1 MFYSQFI
8 LAKKGPLGTI
18 WIAAHLERKL
28 RKNQVADTDI
38 GVSVDSILFPEVP
51 IALRLSSHLLLGVV
65 RIYNRKVNYL
75 FDDCSEA
82 LLKIKQAFR
91 STAVDLPP
99 EESKAPYHSITL
111 PETFDLDDF
120 ELPDSDIFQ
129 GNYVDHHISSRE
141 QITLQ
146 DTMEGVSYSTSKF
159 GLDERFGDGD
169 ASGLDLDEELFLD
182 KIGSAGHVVESAIPQ
197 ATFGSMSP
205 LKQDEH
211 PEDRANNP
219 EIMVDDVDE
228 HADLMDYAQAP
239 RTPGLV
245 DEPNLSNV
253 QDASACDDHL
263 ESDYHLMESTI
274 RENKNNVNSEGKQ
287 EEDWC
292 SRDGK
297 ISNAGPHGPAEENGS
312 GGLEMEE
319 EKPQGESPLKADI
332 EFALSKES
340 TSISEPSINLSGQV
354 EAIKPVSEF
363 TNVSEVLRQEHSPTI
378 AVNEDK
384 TYFLAVDETC
394 DNHQGANEISLEKSA
409 SETSFLA
416 STGQQVS
423 GGASAKDL
431 APIGVEVSGSVGDT
445 SNQQKSCHDGSESA
459 LENQIGSSLEA
470 PETVA
475 CQETADSS
483 VLNLDAHDKE
493 PANDTLVLRPCN
505 SNVEHPDAMEPGFS
519 MSIHADVKP
528 DSAALAANEM
538 EETAALG
545 EACCIPV
552 DSEQNLKAN
561 QVEEHVAGADV
572 QVETS
577 EADGQVNNTNSQD
590 SLVET
595 LKKSAESELPAPE
608 KLLSVPEGHTDL
620 HTDILAEVSPR
631 DFNVLDEGDTGSK
644 TAAGR
649 KRTFTESTL
658 TEQSLN
664 SVESSR
670 QVRVKRTIGSV
681 PDDDDLLSSILVGR
695 RSSLLKVK
703 PTPPLS
709 EVMSAKRTRTAP
721 RSGAPK
727 RKVLMD
733 DTMVLHG
740 DTIRL
745 QLTNTED
752 IRRVRKKAPCTL
764 PEISMIQKQHMEDDI
779 FLESIFTGMS
789 VELASLQGQVYDLSR
804 IRVCKSD
811 ASVEFVNEPR
821 LHSQNDENGI
831 SLETIVEPNLGSEND
846 KNGVSVET
854 QSLLH
859 LASSNHG
866 NQDMK
871 DDKGPGKTNV
881 TEESQEEVNNE
892 LLMVGDNGADLS
904 KNSLL
909 IENRL
914 EEVDC
919 TSTEVNVS
927 QEQVKPTNDFGVD
940 DSQQE
945 LLLDLDGVGTG
956 LVNAGTD
963 NPAVI
968 AESEPLD
975 STRNATSGVEN
986 ASAGMVQTTLTETN
1000 SYVNMDAT
1008 AVVPDQETALP
1019 SVSLDY
1025 ADMDNGQSIVKNEV
1039 TEKYSDANA
1048 IGETE
1053 VGARDDF
1060 LPDVAQDAGGVEEVP
1075 TTNHGGLEYNNVQTE
1090 IYNTTS
1096 EEQRE
1101 VESSYPAIVSVLEDA
1116 STNNGENL
1124 EHPEGYQPNMMD
1136 AENSGFD
1143 LHDQDELNYAAA
1155 GNDTDF
1161 LNVDDDELTEIADDM
1176 ADAEDTRYT
1185 ENSGWSS
1192 RTRAVSKYLQA
1203 TFAKESEC
1211 GKKSL
1216 SLDNLLT
1223 GKSRKEASR
1232 MFFETLVLKTRD
1244 YIHVEQRNPFDD
1256 IAIKPRTRL
1265 MKSDFYRCG
1274 PPWSAPT
1281 RVTLSWCAA
1290 QLEAVTGELAQLEL
1304 GGPRAGARGT
1314 ASSPG
1319 QSRRTTPAR
1328 GTCLEP
1334 RVRGLVLEA
1343 VHGWSAGRRLE
1354 VVPRG
1359 TCLEPGLVLAALGPS
1374 RRLEAPAS
1382 SRGWCSRQCLELGG
1396 APLELAWG
1404 GPGRGHG
1411 TRSRHGHGGDIASA
1425 GI

>member
-38 GVSVDSILFPEVP
+38 GVP
-51 IALRLSSHLLLGVV
+51 HLLLGVV

-82 LLKIKQAFR
+82 LLKVKQAFR

-129 GNYVDHHISSRE
+129 
-141 QITLQ
+141 
-146 DTMEGVSYSTSKF
+146 
-159 GLDERFGDGD
+159 ERFGDGD
-169 ASGLDLDEELFLD
+169 ASGLDLDEELFVD
-182 KIGSAGHVVESAIPQ
+182 KMGSAGHVAESANPQ

-211 PEDRANNP
+211 PEDRATDP
-219 EIMVDDVDE
+219 ETMVDAVDE
-228 HADLMDYAQAP
+228 HADLMEDAQAP

-263 ESDYHLMESTI
+263 ESDYHLLESTI
-274 RENKNNVNSEGKQ
+274 REKTNNVNSEGKQ
-287 EEDWC
+287 EVDWC
-292 SRDGK
+292 SRDDTS
-297 ISNAGPHGPAEENGS
+297 SNAGHHGPLKENGS

-319 EKPQGESPLKADI
+319 EKPQGEPPLKADI
-332 EFALSKES
+332 EFVLSKES
-340 TSISEPSINLSGQV
+340 SSISEPSINLAGHV
-354 EAIKPVSEF
+354 EAMKPASEF
-363 TNVSEVLRQEHSPTI
+363 TNVSEILPQEHSPTI

-384 TYFLAVDETC
+384 TYFLAVETC

-409 SETSFLA
+409 SETSCLG
-416 STGQQVS
+416 STGQQVC

-431 APIGVEVSGSVGDT
+431 ASIGVEVSGSVEDT
-445 SNQQKSCHDGSESA
+445 SYQQKSCHDGSEAA
-459 LENQIGSSLEA
+459 LENQVGSSLET
-470 PETVA
+470 PETLA
-475 CQETADSS
+475 CQETMDSS

-493 PANDTLVLRPCN
+493 PASDTLVLRPCN
-505 SNVEHPDAMEPGFS
+505 SDLEHPDVTKPGFS
-519 MSIHADVKP
+519 MPTHADIKS
-528 DSAALAANEM
+528 DSAALATNER
-538 EETAALG
+538 EETATRSRSDIDNNVTQHGKLWIQTC

-552 DSEQNLKAN
+552 DSEQNLNEN
-561 QVEEHVAGADV
+561 QVEEHGAGEDIQVA
-572 QVETS
+572 TN

-590 SLVET
+590 TLVGN

-608 KLLSVPEGHTDL
+608 KLLSVPEGHMDL
-620 HTDILAEVSPR
+620 HTDILVEVSPR
-631 DFNVLDEGDTGSK
+631 DFGVLDEGDTGSK

-695 RSSLLKVK
+695 KSSLLKVK

-709 EVMSAKRTRTAP
+709 EVTSTKRIRTAP
-721 RSGAPK
+721 RSVVPK

-740 DTIRL
+740 DTIRQ

-764 PEISMIQKQHMEDDI
+764 PEISMIQKQHMEDNI

-789 VELASLQGQVYDLSR
+789 VELASLHGQVYDLSR
-804 IRVCKSD
+804 IRVCQS
-811 ASVEFVNEPR
+811 AVSVEIVNEPK
-821 LHSQNDENGI
+821 LDSQNDENGI
-831 SLETIVEPNLGSEND
+831 SLENIVEPNLADFS
-846 KNGVSVET
+846 KS
-854 QSLLH
+854 SLM
-859 LASSNHG
+859 S
-866 NQDMK
+866 
-871 DDKGPGKTNV
+871 
-881 TEESQEEVNNE
+881 
-892 LLMVGDNGADLS
+892 
-904 KNSLL
+904 
-909 IENRL
+909 ENRL

-919 TSTEVNVS
+919 TSTEVNASTEVNVS
-927 QEQVKPTNDFGVD
+927 QEQIKPTSDFGAD
-940 DSQQE
+940 DSQQA
-945 LLLDLDGVGTG
+945 LSVDLDGVGTC
-956 LVNAGTD
+956 LVNAGSD

-975 STRNATSGVEN
+975 STRNPTSGVDN
-986 ASAGMVQTTLTETN
+986 ASAGMVQRTSLNESVETK

-1008 AVVPDQETALP
+1008 AVVSDQETALP
-1019 SVSLDY
+1019 SVLLEY
-1025 ADMDNGQSIVKNEV
+1025 ADMGDGQGIVRNEV
-1039 TEKYSDANA
+1039 TEKYGDANV

-1060 LPDVAQDAGGVEEVP
+1060 LPVVAQDAGVIEQVP

-1090 IYNTTS
+1090 IYNATP

-1101 VESSYPAIVSVLEDA
+1101 VENMYPATVSMLEDG

-1124 EHPEGYQPNMMD
+1124 GHPEGYQPNMMD

-1143 LHDQDELNYAAA
+1143 MHDQDGLNYLAA
-1155 GNDTDF
+1155 GNDTAQTSACLNVVLFLFVALSILFVLQPSRRSFGKLRKLITAYILKF

-1176 ADAEDTRYT
+1176 ADAEETKYT
-1185 ENSGWSS
+1185 ENSGCLHVLE
-1192 RTRAVSKYLQA
+1192 A
-1203 TFAKESEC
+1203 ES
-1211 GKKSL
+1211 GRKSL

-1244 YIHVEQRNPFDD
+1244 YIHVEQQNPFDD
-1256 IAIKPRTRL
+1256 ITIKPRTRL
-1265 MKSDFYRCG
+1265 MKSDF
-1274 PPWSAPT
+1274 
-1281 RVTLSWCAA
+1281 
-1290 QLEAVTGELAQLEL
+1290 
-1304 GGPRAGARGT
+1304 
-1314 ASSPG
+1314 
-1319 QSRRTTPAR
+1319 
-1328 GTCLEP
+1328 
-1334 RVRGLVLEA
+1334 
-1343 VHGWSAGRRLE
+1343 
-1354 VVPRG
+1354 
-1359 TCLEPGLVLAALGPS
+1359 
-1374 RRLEAPAS
+1374 
-1382 SRGWCSRQCLELGG
+1382 
-1396 APLELAWG
+1396 
-1404 GPGRGHG
+1404 
-1411 TRSRHGHGGDIASA
+1411 
-1425 GI
+1425 

>member
-38 GVSVDSILFPEVP
+38 GVSVGLLLVSKVMEVIEIVYSILFPDVP

-82 LLKIKQAFR
+82 LLKVKQAFR

-169 ASGLDLDEELFLD
+169 ASGLDLDELVLIDNSIQELFVD
-182 KIGSAGHVVESAIPQ
+182 KMGSAGHVVESANPQ

-211 PEDRANNP
+211 PEDRATDP
-219 EIMVDDVDE
+219 ETMVDAVDE
-228 HADLMDYAQAP
+228 HADLMEDAQAP

-263 ESDYHLMESTI
+263 ESDYHLLESTI
-274 RENKNNVNSEGKQ
+274 REKTNNVNSEGKQ
-287 EEDWC
+287 EVDWC
-292 SRDGK
+292 SRDDTS
-297 ISNAGPHGPAEENGS
+297 SNAGHHGPLKENGS

-319 EKPQGESPLKADI
+319 EKPQGEPPLKADI
-332 EFALSKES
+332 EFVLSKES
-340 TSISEPSINLSGQV
+340 SSISEPSINLAGHV
-354 EAIKPVSEF
+354 EAMKPASEF
-363 TNVSEVLRQEHSPTI
+363 TNVSEILSQEHSPTI
-378 AVNEDK
+378 AVNEDN

-409 SETSFLA
+409 SETSCLG
-416 STGQQVS
+416 STGQQVC

-431 APIGVEVSGSVGDT
+431 ASIGVEVSDT
-445 SNQQKSCHDGSESA
+445 SYQQKSCHDGSEAA
-459 LENQIGSSLEA
+459 LENQVGSSLET
-470 PETVA
+470 PETLA
-475 CQETADSS
+475 CQETTDSS
-483 VLNLDAHDKE
+483 VLNLDTHDKE
-493 PANDTLVLRPCN
+493 PASDTLVLRPCN
-505 SNVEHPDAMEPGFS
+505 SDLEHPDVTKPGFS
-519 MSIHADVKP
+519 MPTHADIKS
-528 DSAALAANEM
+528 DSAALATNER
-538 EETAALG
+538 EETATLG

-552 DSEQNLKAN
+552 DSEQNLNEN
-561 QVEEHVAGADV
+561 QVEEHGAGEDIQVA
-572 QVETS
+572 TN
-577 EADGQVNNTNSQD
+577 EADGQVNNTNSQGT
-590 SLVET
+590 SVGN

-608 KLLSVPEGHTDL
+608 KLLSVPEGHMDL
-620 HTDILAEVSPR
+620 HTDILVEVSPR
-631 DFNVLDEGDTGSK
+631 DFGVLDEGDTGSK

-695 RSSLLKVK
+695 KSSLLKVK

-709 EVMSAKRTRTAP
+709 EVTSTKRIRTAP
-721 RSGAPK
+721 RSVVPK

-740 DTIRL
+740 DTIRQ

-764 PEISMIQKQHMEDDI
+764 PEISMIQKQHMEDNI

-789 VELASLQGQVYDLSR
+789 VELASLHGQVYDLSR
-804 IRVCKSD
+804 IRVCQS
-811 ASVEFVNEPR
+811 AVSVEIVNEPK

-831 SLETIVEPNLGSEND
+831 SLENIVEPNLGSVND
-846 KNGVSVET
+846 KSGASVET
-854 QSLLH
+854 QSESH

-866 NQDMK
+866 NHYMK
-871 DDKGPGKTNV
+871 DDKGPGKTNI
-881 TEESQEEVNNE
+881 TEESQQEVDNE
-892 LLMVGDNGADLS
+892 FLMVENNGVADFS
-904 KNSLL
+904 KSSLMS
-909 IENRL
+909 ENRL

-919 TSTEVNVS
+919 TSTEVNASTEVNVS
-927 QEQVKPTNDFGVD
+927 QEQIKPTSDFGAD
-940 DSQQE
+940 DSQQA
-945 LLLDLDGVGTG
+945 LSVDLDGVGTC
-956 LVNAGTD
+956 LVNAGSD

-975 STRNATSGVEN
+975 SARNSTSGVDN
-986 ASAGMVQTTLTETN
+986 ASAGMVQRTSLNESVETK

-1008 AVVPDQETALP
+1008 AVVSDQETALP
-1019 SVSLDY
+1019 SVLLEY
-1025 ADMDNGQSIVKNEV
+1025 ADMGDGQGIVRNEV
-1039 TEKYSDANA
+1039 TEKYGDANV

-1060 LPDVAQDAGGVEEVP
+1060 LPVVAQDAGVIEQVP

-1090 IYNTTS
+1090 IYNATP
-1096 EEQRE
+1096 EEQQE
-1101 VESSYPAIVSVLEDA
+1101 VENMYPATVSMLEDG

-1143 LHDQDELNYAAA
+1143 MHDQDELNYLAA
-1155 GNDTDF
+1155 GNDTEF

-1176 ADAEDTRYT
+1176 ADAEETKYT

-1192 RTRAVSKYLQA
+1192 RTRAVSKYLQSA
-1203 TFAKESEC
+1203 FTKEAEC
-1211 GKKSL
+1211 GRKSL

-1223 GKSRKEASR
+1223 GPENKR
-1232 MFFETLVLKTRD
+1232 L
-1244 YIHVEQRNPFDD
+1244 HPC
-1256 IAIKPRTRL
+1256 RTAE
-1265 MKSDFYRCG
+1265 S
-1274 PPWSAPT
+1274 
-1281 RVTLSWCAA
+1281 V
-1290 QLEAVTGELAQLEL
+1290 
-1304 GGPRAGARGT
+1304 
-1314 ASSPG
+1314 
-1319 QSRRTTPAR
+1319 
-1328 GTCLEP
+1328 
-1334 RVRGLVLEA
+1334 
-1343 VHGWSAGRRLE
+1343 
-1354 VVPRG
+1354 
-1359 TCLEPGLVLAALGPS
+1359 
-1374 RRLEAPAS
+1374 
-1382 SRGWCSRQCLELGG
+1382 
-1396 APLELAWG
+1396 
-1404 GPGRGHG
+1404 
-1411 TRSRHGHGGDIASA
+1411 
-1425 GI
+1425 